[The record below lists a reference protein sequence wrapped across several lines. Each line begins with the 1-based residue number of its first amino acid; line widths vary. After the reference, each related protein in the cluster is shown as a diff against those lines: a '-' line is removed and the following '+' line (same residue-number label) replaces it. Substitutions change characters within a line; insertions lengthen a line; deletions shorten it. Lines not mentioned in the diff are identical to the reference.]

1 MPPAV
6 REVYRLPGSDGA
18 LQEIHLNTWMLA
30 PGEDLYP
37 PHLLPDPVVVLQQP
51 LQGRPVGV
59 ELGLAVWS
67 CQEPPLAA
75 IQGLGKAR
83 PEISILA

>member
-1 MPPAV
+1 MPPPV
-6 REVYRLPGSDGA
+6 REVYRLSGPDGA
-18 LQEIHLNTWMLA
+18 LQEI
-30 PGEDLYP
+30 
-37 PHLLPDPVVVLQQP
+37 HLLPDPVVVLQQP

-75 IQGLGKAR
+75 IQGLGEAR

>member
-1 MPPAV
+1 MPPPV

-18 LQEIHLNTWMLA
+18 LQEI
-30 PGEDLYP
+30 
-37 PHLLPDPVVVLQQP
+37 HLLPDPVVVLQQP

-75 IQGLGKAR
+75 IQGLGEAR